1 MASKSSK
8 SKTSIKNDKI
18 DYHARQVRRTRIIFG
33 VIAVI
38 LVLSMALS
46 MVINL

>member
-8 SKTSIKNDKI
+8 SKTSAKNEKV
-18 DYHARQVRRTRIIFG
+18 DYHTRQVRRTRIIFG

-46 MVINL
+46 MVVNF